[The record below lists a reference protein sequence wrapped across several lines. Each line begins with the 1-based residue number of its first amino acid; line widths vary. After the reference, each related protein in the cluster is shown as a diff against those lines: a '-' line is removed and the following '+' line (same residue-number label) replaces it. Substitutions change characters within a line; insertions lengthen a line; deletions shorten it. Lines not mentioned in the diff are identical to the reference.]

1 MCIPLD
7 VSRESKNDLVES
19 LKRPGVSL
27 DCPIMSSNG
36 SRGAPNGPADM
47 IFVQNLTPQEFQAK
61 ILHSKHADFATLFNH
76 DLDA

>member
-1 MCIPLD
+1 
-7 VSRESKNDLVES
+7 
-19 LKRPGVSL
+19 
-27 DCPIMSSNG
+27 MSSNG